1 MPAELRFGLHLP
13 TTGEF
18 ADPRLLADLARL
30 AEAHGWDGFFVYD
43 QVLTDPPEPL
53 ADPLVVLTTL
63 ALATERLRLGTLV
76 TPLPRRRPWK
86 IAREIATLD
95 RLSGG
100 RMVLGVGSG
109 GGATEF
115 DDVGEAAQ
123 ARVRAEQ
130 LDESLEVLAGL
141 WRGGAFEHA
150 GRHHH
155 VSVAGFQPTPLQTP
169 RVPIWVGGIWPHR
182 APIERAARWD
192 GAFPH
197 FAGGMLPVAE
207 LRRVLDVVHA
217 ARTIDAPF
225 DVIVRNKTRICDGPA
240 YRELTADYA
249 AAGATWWLEG
259 VESAP
264 HPELVRALIRRGPA
278 LTTRP

>member
-13 TTGEF
+13 TAGAF
-18 ADPRLLADLARL
+18 ADVRMLVDLAQE
-30 AEAHGWDGFFVYD
+30 AEAHGWDGFFIFD

-53 ADPLVVLTTL
+53 ADPVVALTAL
-63 ALATERLRLGTLV
+63 ALGTTRLRLGALV

-86 IAREIATLD
+86 VARELATLD
-95 RLSGG
+95 QVSGG

-115 DDVGEAAQ
+115 DDVGEAAD
-123 ARVRAEQ
+123 ARTRAEQ
-130 LDESLEVLAGL
+130 LDDSLAVIASL
-141 WRGGAFEHA
+141 WRGEPFTHT
-150 GRHHH
+150 GRHHT
-155 VSVAGFQPTPLQTP
+155 VRVVGFEPRP

-192 GAFPH
+192 GVFPH
-197 FAGGMLPVAE
+197 FVGGMLPTDE
-207 LRRVLDVVHA
+207 LRRVLEVVRA
-217 ARTIDAPF
+217 ARSSTAPF
-225 DVIVRNKTRICDGPA
+225 DVIVRNKTGVCAGPT
-240 YRELTADYA
+240 YRDLTAAYA

-264 HPELVRALIRRGPA
+264 APEQVRELIRRGPPTA
-278 LTTRP
+278 AR